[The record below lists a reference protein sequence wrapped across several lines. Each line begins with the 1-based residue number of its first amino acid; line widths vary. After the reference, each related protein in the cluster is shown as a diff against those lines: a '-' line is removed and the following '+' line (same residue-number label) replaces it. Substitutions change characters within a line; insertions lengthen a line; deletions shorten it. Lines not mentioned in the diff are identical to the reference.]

1 MVLGV
6 SRLIAARAGW
16 LRVVPWVIVMA
27 SLVTVAVT
35 AERESRRRQ
44 AYEDILRAGTE
55 GDLDAVQ
62 AALDSGLADTT
73 RRRMLADAI
82 RPWGPQPRV
91 AELLLRAGVSPH
103 GTDERGRSLWREVA
117 FTRNI
122 DLVRPFLAHGAD
134 PNASWEG
141 TTPASLAWSFGDT
154 ELLALLRSAGARD
167 ADAHEAAFQSV
178 VQAARAGDVERVR
191 ALIEAGVKW
200 ARMGPDGNG
209 AVVSAAEEGHGEV
222 VALLLAKSGRDA
234 SAQPADALIAAAGR
248 GHEDVVLQVLDA
260 YTWERFAARRAEDAA
275 DAAEE
280 AGHADIARLIRSR
293 LP

>member
-1 MVLGV
+1 
-6 SRLIAARAGW
+6 
-16 LRVVPWVIVMA
+16 
-27 SLVTVAVT
+27 
-35 AERESRRRQ
+35 
-44 AYEDILRAGTE
+44 
-55 GDLDAVQ
+55 
-62 AALDSGLADTT
+62 
-73 RRRMLADAI
+73 
-82 RPWGPQPRV
+82 
-91 AELLLRAGVSPH
+91 
-103 GTDERGRSLWREVA
+103 
-117 FTRNI
+117 
-122 DLVRPFLAHGAD
+122 
-134 PNASWEG
+134 
-141 TTPASLAWSFGDT
+141 
-154 ELLALLRSAGARD
+154 
-167 ADAHEAAFQSV
+167 
-178 VQAARAGDVERVR
+178 VR

-200 ARMGPDGNG
+200 ARIGPDGNG